1 MELEGRIALVTG
13 GATGLGR
20 AVAESLAEAGCSV
33 AINYS
38 RSKEEALEAAASIEL
53 RRRKALLAQAD
64 VADPT
69 AVASMLRSV
78 ESSLGPV
85 SILVNNAGVTEYVPF
100 PQLDLVTKEQWERIL
115 GVNVIGAFL
124 CAQAVAP
131 GMLAAGGGA
140 IVNVSSLSAFTA
152 SGSSIPYTVSK
163 AALVSLT
170 KCLARALAPAVRVN
184 AVAPGWMLTRWIDAH
199 LPPEE
204 AEPFRTGSAPTVPVE
219 DAAAAVLAVLRNDSL
234 NGQTLVLDRSRIVR

>member
-219 DAAAAVLAVLRNDSL
+219 DAADAVLAVLRNDSL